1 MILNFLLI
9 CIGCWFIGGAQGF
22 GLFCICCAFLKAEE

>member
-9 CIGCWFIGGAQGF
+9 SIGCWFIGGEQGF
-22 GLFCICCAFLKAEE
+22 GLFCICCAFLKAE